1 MESNRVSETCDGCAL
16 VRRGEPVVDRLTFLK
31 QSAASI
37 AMLALAACG
46 ADGPTA
52 PATLTATTIS
62 LASNPPLA
70 NVGGVVTTSIDG
82 SPVAIVREST
92 TTFAAFSLVCPH
104 QGTTVG
110 VQGSRFVCPGHGAT
124 FDLDGRWIGG
134 QRTSNL
140 RSYPTQYDASAGT
153 VTVGG

>member
-1 MESNRVSETCDGCAL
+1 MESNRVAATCDTCAL
-16 VRRGEPVVDRLTFLK
+16 QGAERLVDRLTFLK

-46 ADGPTA
+46 ADGLTA
-52 PATLTATTIS
+52 PSTLAATTIS
-62 LASNPPLA
+62 LASNPALA
-70 NVGGVVTTSIDG
+70 NVGGVVTTRIDG

-104 QGTTVG
+104 QGTTVQP
-110 VQGSRFVCPGHGAT
+110 QGSRFVCPGHGAT
-124 FDLDGRWIGG
+124 FDLDGKWIGG

-140 RSYPTQYDASAGT
+140 RSYPTVYDASAGT